1 MFFAHFFDFFV
12 SQIKITAKNNFF
24 IIIRKEIENQFELL
38 NSVFAVL
45 KIYFDENKESQK
57 LLPEP

>member
-12 SQIKITAKNNFF
+12 SQIKITAENNFF

-57 LLPEP
+57 CLPEP